1 MAGRPLL
8 VPAVMLRP
16 PGPALGSRASL
27 YVAPV
32 ASLRVCRDV
41 TGRSLGYAYV
51 NFYSREDAKRSL
63 DSLNF
68 TPLNG
73 KHIRV
78 MFSNRDPKLRL
89 SGKANIFIKNLVPN
103 IDGKSLSDM
112 FGRYGTI
119 LSCKV
124 ATHFDGQSKGYGFV
138 QFAEETSANDAI
150 DSLNGKQPNISA
162 SNYTNVYVK
171 NLPKEFTHNDL
182 LQEFGPFS
190 TITSAVIMRDN
201 DGISKCFGFV
211 NYGESECAAEA
222 VKSLNG
228 KMIKDTILYVGR
240 AQKKSEREAELKE
253 NFERARNE
261 KFKKFEGLNLYVKN
275 LDDSINDRNL
285 RGLFEFF
292 GEIGS
297 CKIDGMNRKI
307 VGKKPLY
314 VGVAQRKEER
324 RAMLVAHFARFQNTG
339 VLAPAVP
346 QNFAPRQF
354 YVGPGVPGM
363 FPPLVPAGFGYQQ
376 FLQQHFT
383 PWVPSGMTP
392 YTYNMPRPLHHAW
405 RGVHQEINLHRQMVY
420 PNTNQAFT
428 YMPNSMNVNANSVMV
443 PPGFAQSDSTVST
456 PSVPSKNTTTT
467 AVDSSYLEKQHPIQD
482 EKLYPL
488 GEQLEPEL
496 GGKVTG
502 ILGEAMEALQGRKL
516 EEARDTV
523 DLATI
528 PSSSTLSVSRD
539 AIDPA
544 STASSSSASADGANL
559 APSPSSSSA

>member
-8 VPAVMLRP
+8 APALTLRP

-27 YVAPV
+27 YVGDLDDGVAEGHLYAPFCKVAPV
-32 ASLRVCRDV
+32 ASLRICRDV
-41 TGRSLGYAYV
+41 IGRSLGYAYV
-51 NFYSREDAKRSL
+51 NFYSREDAKRAL

-68 TPLNG
+68 TPANG

-78 MFSNRDPKLRL
+78 MFSNRDPTLRL

-124 ATHFDGQSKGYGFV
+124 ATHFNGQSKGYGFV

-150 DSLNGKQPNISA
+150 DSLNGKLVNGKRIFVGLFIRCQERQPNISV

-182 LQEFGPFS
+182 LQEFGPFG

-253 NFERARNE
+253 NLERARNE

-275 LDDSINDRNL
+275 LDDSINDLNL

-297 CKIDGMNRKI
+297 CKVMVDSQGRSKGYGFVSFTTIEAIDGMNRKI

-324 RAMLVAHFARFQNTG
+324 RAMLVNAG

-363 FPPLVPAGFGYQQ
+363 FPP
-376 FLQQHFT
+376 
-383 PWVPSGMTP
+383 
-392 YTYNMPRPLHHAW
+392 
-405 RGVHQEINLHRQMVY
+405 QMVY
-420 PNTNQAFT
+420 PNANQAFT

-443 PPGFAQSDSTVST
+443 PPGFAQTDSTVST
-456 PSVPSKNTTTT
+456 PSVPSKDTTTT
-467 AVDSSYLEKQHPIQD
+467 AIVSSDPEKQH
-482 EKLYPL
+482 L
-488 GEQLEPEL
+488 LEPEL

-502 ILGEAMEALQGRKL
+502 MLGEAMEALQGRKV
-516 EEARDTV
+516 EEASDTV
-523 DLATI
+523 DLASV
-528 PSSSTLSVSRD
+528 PSSSTSSVTRD

-544 STASSSSASADGANL
+544 STASSSSASADSANL
-559 APSPSSSSA
+559 APAPSSSSA

>member
-8 VPAVMLRP
+8 APAVTLRP

-27 YVAPV
+27 YVGDLDDGVAEGHLYALFCKVAPV
-32 ASLRVCRDV
+32 ASLRICRDV
-41 TGRSLGYAYV
+41 IGRSLGYAYV
-51 NFYSREDAKRSL
+51 NFYSREDAKRAL

-68 TPLNG
+68 TPANG

-78 MFSNRDPKLRL
+78 MFSNRDPTLRL

-119 LSCKV
+119 LSCK
-124 ATHFDGQSKGYGFV
+124 GFV
-138 QFAEETSANDAI
+138 QFSEETSANDAI
-150 DSLNGKQPNISA
+150 DSLNGKLVNGKRIFVGLFIRRQERQPNISV

-171 NLPKEFTHNDL
+171 NLPKGFTHNDL
-182 LQEFGPFS
+182 LQEFGPFG

-240 AQKKSEREAELKE
+240 AQKKSEREAELRE

-275 LDDSINDRNL
+275 LDDSINDLNL

-297 CKIDGMNRKI
+297 CKVMVDSQGRSQGYGFVSFTTIEAVHKAVSNI

-324 RAMLVAHFARFQNTG
+324 RAMLVVSLNCYFPSDHF
-339 VLAPAVP
+339 
-346 QNFAPRQF
+346 
-354 YVGPGVPGM
+354 
-363 FPPLVPAGFGYQQ
+363 
-376 FLQQHFT
+376 HFT

-405 RGVHQEINLHRQMVY
+405 RDAWKKLVK
-420 PNTNQAFT
+420 
-428 YMPNSMNVNANSVMV
+428 NSEAYNVESVS
-443 PPGFAQSDSTVST
+443 F
-456 PSVPSKNTTTT
+456 
-467 AVDSSYLEKQHPIQD
+467 
-482 EKLYPL
+482 
-488 GEQLEPEL
+488 
-496 GGKVTG
+496 
-502 ILGEAMEALQGRKL
+502 
-516 EEARDTV
+516 
-523 DLATI
+523 
-528 PSSSTLSVSRD
+528 SSTTSND
-539 AIDPA
+539 KNNDP
-544 STASSSSASADGANL
+544 
-559 APSPSSSSA
+559 

>member
-27 YVAPV
+27 YVGDLDDGVAEGHIYDLFCQVAPV

-78 MFSNRDPKLRL
+78 MFSNGDPTLRL

-124 ATHFDGQSKGYGFV
+124 ATHFNGQSKGYGFV

-150 DSLNGKQPNISA
+150 DSLNVKLVNGKQIFVGLFIRRQERQPNISV

-182 LQEFGPFS
+182 LQEFGPFG

-211 NYGESECAAEA
+211 NYGESECATEA

-240 AQKKSEREAELKE
+240 AQKKSEREAELRE

-275 LDDSINDRNL
+275 LDDSINDLNL

-297 CKIDGMNRKI
+297 CKVMVNSQGRSKGYGFVSFTTIAAIDGMNRKI

-324 RAMLVAHFARFQNTG
+324 RAMLVNIG

-354 YVGPGVPGM
+354 YVSPGVPGM
-363 FPPLVPAGFGYQQ
+363 FPP
-376 FLQQHFT
+376 
-383 PWVPSGMTP
+383 
-392 YTYNMPRPLHHAW
+392 
-405 RGVHQEINLHRQMVY
+405 QMVY
-420 PNTNQAFT
+420 PNANQAFT
-428 YMPNSMNVNANSVMV
+428 YMPNSMNANANSVMV
-443 PPGFAQSDSTVST
+443 PPGFAQTDSIVSI

-467 AVDSSYLEKQHPIQD
+467 VVDSSAPEKQHPCKDSGI
-482 EKLYPL
+482 
-488 GEQLEPEL
+488 LEPEL

-502 ILGEAMEALQGRKL
+502 ILGEAVEALQGRKV

-523 DLATI
+523 DLASV

-544 STASSSSASADGANL
+544 STASSSIASADGANL
-559 APSPSSSSA
+559 APAPSSSSA

>member
-8 VPAVMLRP
+8 APAVTLRP
-16 PGPALGSRASL
+16 PGPALGSWASL
-27 YVAPV
+27 YVGDLDDGVAEGHLYALFCKVGPV
-32 ASLRVCRDV
+32 ASLRICRDV

-51 NFYSREDAKRSL
+51 IFYSREDAKHAL

-68 TPLNG
+68 TPANG

-78 MFSNRDPKLRL
+78 MFSNRDPTLRL

-112 FGRYGTI
+112 FGQYGTI

-124 ATHFDGQSKGYGFV
+124 ATHFNGQSKGYGFV
-138 QFAEETSANDAI
+138 QFADETSANDAI
-150 DSLNGKQPNISA
+150 DSLNGKLVNGKRIFVGLFIRRQERQPNISL

-182 LQEFGPFS
+182 LQEFGPFG

-211 NYGESECAAEA
+211 NYGESECAVEA
-222 VKSLNG
+222 VKILNG
-228 KMIKDTILYVGR
+228 KKIKDTILYVGR

-253 NFERARNE
+253 NFECARNE

-275 LDDSINDRNL
+275 LDDSINDLNL
-285 RGLFEFF
+285 RGLFEVF

-297 CKIDGMNRKI
+297 CKVMVDSQGRSKGYGFVSFTTIEAIDGMNRKI

-324 RAMLVAHFARFQNTG
+324 RAMLVNTG

-363 FPPLVPAGFGYQQ
+363 FPP
-376 FLQQHFT
+376 
-383 PWVPSGMTP
+383 
-392 YTYNMPRPLHHAW
+392 
-405 RGVHQEINLHRQMVY
+405 QMVY

-443 PPGFAQSDSTVST
+443 PPGFAQTDSTVST

-467 AVDSSYLEKQHPIQD
+467 AVDSSYLEKQHP
-482 EKLYPL
+482 
-488 GEQLEPEL
+488 LEPEL